1 MMKIDEEI
9 VMLYKSLGSVK
20 AVSNKTGYS
29 WNRIVKSLSESGI
42 VINDT
47 HALIL
52 KYHNQGMSPAE
63 ISSMVGVSIK
73 TVQSYLPR
81 VRPVYG
87 ENRSKNAMQIAEW
100 RIKRK
105 GEMKNK

>member
-1 MMKIDEEI
+1 MKIDEEI
-9 VMLYKSLGSVK
+9 MDAYKTLKSVR
-20 AVSNKTGYS
+20 AVHKETGYS
-29 WNRIVKSLSESGI
+29 WNRIVKSLSTSGI
-42 VINDT
+42 VINET
-47 HALIL
+47 HVLIL
-52 KYHNQGMSPAE
+52 KYYKNGMSLSE
-63 ISSMVGVSIK
+63 IAKQIGVSIK

-105 GEMKNK
+105 GEMKNE